1 MLMRRVSAKDKT
13 RNGLLRGAAVA
24 GLVSG
29 LAAAALGGIP
39 TANATCLGIFGISIN
54 LGDGGH
60 CSSNLTTFSLGIG
73 PNTFATANVGF
84 FNAAIAVG
92 TNTTAIAGTGGLDFL
107 NLAFNSGQ
115 ATDGAT
121 STVTAGG
128 GGFNLAANIGGD
140 ANAGSATGVPEPMD
154 ISADGFGNVAL
165 NVIGNRNRVS
175 AGGGGGFLNF
185 AVASG
190 LFGQP
195 GGANGSDN
203 DVTATGSLSAALN
216 SQTVLG
222 EACPVGP
229 CGNEVNA
236 NGPWSLVVA
245 AGVVK
250 RLVEGDF
257 GITFANSF
265 NSSTFPPNPN
275 LSSTSVLAA
284 RSTQGT
290 VRPSLNAAVN
300 KPTSKVNSQLQS
312 SVKKFGDQLAASS
325 KKSSDRLQSSVKKF
339 SAQRQSSIKKSSV
352 KKPDSADAAS
362 TGHTSK

>member
-13 RNGLLRGAAVA
+13 PNGLLRGAAVA

-60 CSSNLTTFSLGIG
+60 CSSNLTAFSLGIG
-73 PNTFATANVGF
+73 PNTFATANAGF
-84 FNAAIAVG
+84 FNAAIAIG
-92 TNTTAIAGTGGLDFL
+92 NNISATAGTGGLDFL
-107 NLAFNSGQ
+107 NLAFNSGN

-128 GGFNLAANIGGD
+128 GGFNLAANIGGN
-140 ANAGSATGVPEPMD
+140 ANFSGAQGTEPVDMN

-165 NVIGNRNRVS
+165 NVIGNRNTVS
-175 AGGGGGFLNF
+175 AGGGGAFLNF
-185 AVASG
+185 AINV
-190 LFGQP
+190 
-195 GGANGSDN
+195 GGPFSFPNGSDN
-203 DVTATGSLSAALN
+203 LVKATGLSAAFN
-216 SQTVLG
+216 SQTFLG
-222 EACPVGP
+222 EPCSLSQ
-229 CGNEVNA
+229 CGNTVNA
-236 NGPWSLVVA
+236 DGPFSLVVA
-245 AGVVK
+245 AGVVR
-250 RLVEGDF
+250 RLVEG